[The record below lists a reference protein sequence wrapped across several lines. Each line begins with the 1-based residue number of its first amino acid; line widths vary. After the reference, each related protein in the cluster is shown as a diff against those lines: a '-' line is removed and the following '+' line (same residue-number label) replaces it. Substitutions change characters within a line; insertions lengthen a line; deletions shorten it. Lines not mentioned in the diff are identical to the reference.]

1 MDQTPPTEESAALTQ
16 GLEKKAE
23 ALPLCLTPMEKVSVF
38 DFPETGVP
46 RLTTAS
52 FAPILPTVAGGVHR
66 FIGALWQLRRTAG
79 RRRNGSFESQSHRR
93 THQGEDHAEG
103 ESRLTRVSGNRVHR
117 SVRDGRARRRGTG
130 WRWRQPRG

>member
-38 DFPETGVP
+38 DFPETGVS

-52 FAPILPTVAGGVHR
+52 WAPILPTVAGGVHR
-66 FIGALWQLRRTAG
+66 FIGALLAAEAHGRAAKKRLRRVPIPQTETSRGETMSKAKFVSRVLAVIGFIALSATGAHAG
-79 RRRNGSFESQSHRR
+79 GG
-93 THQGEDHAEG
+93 QG
-103 ESRLTRVSGNRVHR
+103 
-117 SVRDGRARRRGTG
+117 
-130 WRWRQPRG
+130 